1 MAAVALATCIF
12 RLVNTPDCASNYGM
26 AVYTHVTTEAIA
38 EHLQAYDIGTLQL
51 AVGIAEGVENSNYLI
66 ETAHDGQRRKY
77 ILTLYEKRVS
87 AEDLPFFIGLMQH
100 LAAKGFPCPQPI
112 ATRSGETVVEL
123 AGRPAALVSFLPGR
137 SYSVIRPAYTSALGR
152 AAAQLHKAAA
162 DFMPY
167 RRNNLSLTGWHA
179 LYEKTGKALDTLHSG
194 LFALAGE
201 VLWTLEEEWPDDLPT
216 GIIHADLFPDNVFF
230 DGETLTGI
238 IDFYFACHDILAY
251 ELAVCL
257 NCWCFEP
264 GGEFN
269 ITKAQRLLQAYHHV
283 RPLTP
288 AEREALPI
296 LARGAALR
304 FLLTR
309 AHDQLFPAQGAL
321 VKPKDP
327 SEYWRK
333 LQFHL
338 GVRSV
343 GEYGL

>member
-1 MAAVALATCIF
+1 
-12 RLVNTPDCASNYGM
+12 M

-38 EHLQAYDIGTLQL
+38 EHLQAYDVGTLQL
-51 AVGIAEGVENSNYLI
+51 AIGIAEGVENSNYLI
-66 ETAHDGQRRKY
+66 ETDHDGTRRKY

-87 AEDLPFFIGLMQH
+87 PEDLPFFIGLMRH
-100 LAAKGFPCPQPI
+100 LAGKGFPCPQPI
-112 ATRSGETVVEL
+112 ATRQGYTVVEL

-137 SYSVIRPAYTSALGR
+137 SYSVIRPPHTRALGT
-152 AAAQLHKAAA
+152 AAAQLHLSAA
-162 DFMPY
+162 DFPQQ
-167 RRNNLSLTGWHA
+167 RPNALSLAGWHA
-179 LYEKTGKALDTLHSG
+179 LYDKTGKALDTLHGG

-201 VLWTLEEEWPDDLPT
+201 VLWNLEDEWPDGLPT

-230 DGETLTGI
+230 DGQTLTGL
-238 IDFYFACHDILAY
+238 IDFYFACCDMLAY
-251 ELAVCL
+251 ELAICL

-269 ITKAQRLLQAYHHV
+269 ITKAQRLLQAYHSV

-288 AEREALPI
+288 EEREALPI

-309 AHDQLFPAQGAL
+309 AYDQLFPAEGAL
-321 VKPKDP
+321 VTPKDP
-327 SEYWRK
+327 MEYWRK

-338 GVRSV
+338 GVRSI